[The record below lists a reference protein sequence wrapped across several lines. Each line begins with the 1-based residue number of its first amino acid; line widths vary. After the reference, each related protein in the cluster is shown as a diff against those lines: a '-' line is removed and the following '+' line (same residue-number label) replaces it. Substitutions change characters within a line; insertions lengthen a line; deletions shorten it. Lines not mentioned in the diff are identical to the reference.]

1 MSVRSRL
8 IIAFVAISVLPLSAV
23 TLFSYHSSRTALR
36 RAAEQQ
42 ARTMATELG
51 HRMEW
56 VTRDLERR
64 MDRIWTMP
72 GRDQRFATAGWRP
85 MPPAGS
91 QAAPRPPTPS
101 EPASGSVSGE
111 LAGELAGV
119 LGEVAPMLEALE
131 IETGRAA
138 GGPASDQT
146 AGPAATATPAPDP
159 ARAPAVPVTPAVP
172 ETAVGASTSGTAG
185 GGVGAQMRR
194 GGSEPAGA
202 GSVRIYVKGSPPPG
216 VPGPHG
222 VPPVP
227 PTPIIAVD
235 ATGRMTVEMSQVI
248 SLAMKKYQESGGEG
262 APSREQLTAWAK
274 ALQEQIGVG
283 AAELERASERQV
295 RQVQAAARARERA
308 AGGAER
314 TRAAAAAGERTRA
327 AAAAGERA
335 RAETVPVKKTTVF
348 KGRDVS
354 LLVQQDG
361 HEVGRINAKL
371 NLKRLLGT
379 VLVNSRRDQGETA
392 FAVDADGNLHGPEGA
407 DRQLVTWFQ
416 PTAGVT
422 EGATSVRTVND
433 WVVVTRK
440 DRSGVTFGIARPI
453 ADDLRDLRRVAA
465 RNFGLGFGLIALVFV
480 GSIPLA
486 GRMTRH
492 LKTLMS
498 GVQQISRGDLSA
510 RIPVRSHDEFGH
522 LAGAFNQMAE
532 DLAAH
537 QKMLL
542 ERERM
547 HRELELCRQI
557 QIGILPR
564 EALRLGVA
572 EVKGMSIPAR
582 EVGGDFFNY
591 FVLPDGNIAV
601 LVGDVSGKGVSAAL
615 LMANIQ
621 ATLRARLPL
630 ENDLAALA
638 DALDRDLEAT
648 TPPEVFLTLFVG
660 IVDTHQGVLRYVN
673 AGHNT
678 QFVLRRETGLERMS
692 TTGMPLGLFS
702 GHGYHER
709 TVRLEEGDLLFFY
722 TDGMVETENEAGEV
736 WGVEHLE
743 PLLLQGPNTD
753 VDAVLARV
761 DGEVRRFRGGA
772 EPLDDATLMVLRF
785 GKHL

>member
-1 MSVRSRL
+1 
-8 IIAFVAISVLPLSAV
+8 
-23 TLFSYHSSRTALR
+23 
-36 RAAEQQ
+36 
-42 ARTMATELG
+42 
-51 HRMEW
+51 
-56 VTRDLERR
+56 
-64 MDRIWTMP
+64 
-72 GRDQRFATAGWRP
+72 
-85 MPPAGS
+85 
-91 QAAPRPPTPS
+91 
-101 EPASGSVSGE
+101 
-111 LAGELAGV
+111 
-119 LGEVAPMLEALE
+119 
-131 IETGRAA
+131 
-138 GGPASDQT
+138 
-146 AGPAATATPAPDP
+146 
-159 ARAPAVPVTPAVP
+159 
-172 ETAVGASTSGTAG
+172 
-185 GGVGAQMRR
+185 
-194 GGSEPAGA
+194 
-202 GSVRIYVKGSPPPG
+202 
-216 VPGPHG
+216 
-222 VPPVP
+222 
-227 PTPIIAVD
+227 
-235 ATGRMTVEMSQVI
+235 
-248 SLAMKKYQESGGEG
+248 MK
-262 APSREQLTAWAK
+262 T
-274 ALQEQIGVG
+274 
-283 AAELERASERQV
+283 
-295 RQVQAAARARERA
+295 
-308 AGGAER
+308 
-314 TRAAAAAGERTRA
+314 
-327 AAAAGERA
+327 
-335 RAETVPVKKTTVF
+335 TTVF

-361 HEVGRINAKL
+361 REVGRINAKL

-379 VLVNSRRDQGETA
+379 VLVNSRRDQGEIA
-392 FAVDADGNLHGPEGA
+392 FAVDPDGNLHGPEGA
-407 DRQLVTWFQ
+407 DRQVVTWLQ
-416 PTAGVT
+416 PTAGAA
-422 EGATSVRTVND
+422 EGATTVRAVND
-433 WVVVTRK
+433 WIVVTRK

-480 GSIPLA
+480 GSVPLA

-492 LKTLMS
+492 LKTLMA
-498 GVQQISRGDLSA
+498 GVQQISRGDLST
-510 RIPVRSHDEFGH
+510 RIPVRSHDEFGR

-537 QKMLL
+537 QKMLV

-630 ENDLAALA
+630 ENDLAVLA
-638 DALDRDLEAT
+638 DTLDRELEAT

-678 QFVLRRETGLERMS
+678 QFVLRRDAGLERMS

-709 TVRLEEGDLLFFY
+709 AVSLEEGDLLFFY
-722 TDGMVETENEAGEV
+722 TDGMVETENEAGDV

-753 VDAVLARV
+753 VDAVLARIEG
-761 DGEVRRFRGGA
+761 DVRRFRGSA